1 MDNKDAVVNLGRSL
15 IVPSVQELAKQPIT
29 KIPPRY
35 VRQLDHHEDELTTTT
50 SSVPVIDLHNLFA
63 DTSSDMYSNE
73 LNKLHVASKEW
84 GFFQVINHEI
94 SESLLD
100 DFKRKVLNF
109 FNLPMNEKQKLW
121 QDEDNLEGFGQLFV
135 VSENQK
141 LDWSDMFGI
150 TTLPHDLRK
159 HQLFQKLPLNFRE
172 TLETYSTEMKKLAL
186 SILGQMAKALGMDTQ
201 EMTELF
207 QDGYQAM
214 RMNYYPPCPEP
225 KMALGF
231 SPHSDADALT
241 ILYQL
246 NETEGLQILKDGKW
260 SIEHQATVNSNK
272 ERLSVATFYSSR
284 MGTELGPAQS
294 LVRQHKVVNFRRVPL
309 EEYFKEFFARKLDG
323 KSHLDFMKLRS

>member
-260 SIEHQATVNSNK
+260 LAIKPLPNAFVINVGDIMEEHRASSNCK
-272 ERLSVATFYSSR
+272 LKQREIICGNILQFQNGYRIR
-284 MGTELGPAQS
+284 PCTEPC
-294 LVRQHKVVNFRRVPL
+294 
-309 EEYFKEFFARKLDG
+309 
-323 KSHLDFMKLRS
+323 